1 MIELNVTQGSESWHQ
16 ARAKCFN
23 ASEAPAMQ
31 GVSPYKTRSA
41 LLDEKATGIVPEV
54 DAATQARFD
63 MGHMVE
69 ALARPLVE
77 AMIDEE
83 LYPIVATDDSGK
95 YLASSDGATMLCN
108 IGFEHKLWN
117 ADIAAQVVE
126 GNVPESHR
134 AQLDHQFLVFG
145 FDKIIFVCS
154 DGTAEKM
161 VHCWYYPQ
169 PERIAALKA
178 GWEQFA
184 ADLAN
189 YQHTETKPAA
199 VAEVID
205 DLPALTVQLVG
216 QVTASNLADF
226 KTAVTARIQAIN
238 TTLVTDNDFATAD
251 KVVKFLD
258 DGEKR
263 LDLVKSQALAQT
275 ESIDALFRTIDSL
288 KAEMK
293 AKRLTLSKLVT
304 AEKENR
310 KGEIV
315 IAASREFG
323 AHCAALGGRVGIPV
337 SVAVSFA
344 DAVKGLKSLDSMRD
358 KVSVALANAK
368 IEANAIADR
377 IEANRKTVED
387 MSLFPDFGQ
396 VCTKAPDDFAA
407 LLAMRTNARK
417 EAEAKRL
424 EAERERIRAEEQA
437 RAHREAAAEQ
447 ARINNAARV
456 EAERIA
462 KEASDKVEAE
472 QAERNRVAAEEIRR
486 LDAERHAS
494 EKLAAASQTQFDK
507 TYPNGEPMYS
517 KTTIKENGDPMMLDP
532 DGKRSVFCDIDE
544 GDDKPA
550 GQTIKLGEICTRLG
564 FTVNAEFLA
573 SLGIH
578 PSATD
583 KNAKL
588 YPENKFPTICRL
600 ISEHVMALAFKKAA

>member
-1 MIELNVTQGSESWHQ
+1 MIELNVTQGSQEWHA

-23 ASEAPAMQ
+23 ASEAPAMM
-31 GVSPYKTRSA
+31 GVSKYLSRSD
-41 LLDEKATGIVPEV
+41 LLKQKATGIVPEV

-184 ADLAN
+184 IDLAN
-189 YQHTETKPAA
+189 YQHTESKPAA

-251 KVVKFLD
+251 KMVKFLD

-263 LDLVKSQALAQT
+263 LDLVKAQALSQT
-275 ESIDALFRTIDSL
+275 ASIDELFRTIDGL
-288 KAEMK
+288 KAEMRS
-293 AKRLTLSKLVT
+293 KRLTLDKLVK

-310 KGEIV
+310 KAEIV
-315 IAASREFG
+315 TGAHREFSDHL
-323 AHCAALGGRVGIPV
+323 ASLLKRVGVAIP
-337 SVAVSFA
+337 AVGGFGEA
-344 DAVKGLKSLDSMRD
+344 IKGLKSLDSMRD

-368 IEANAIADR
+368 IEANTIADR
-377 IEANRKTVED
+377 IEANKRQLIETD
-387 MSLFPDFGQ
+387 SMSLFPDFAS
-396 VCTKAPDDFAA
+396 VCTKSPEDFDNLLSVRVDQRKAA
-407 LLAMRTNARK
+407 
-417 EAEAKRL
+417 EEKRL
-424 EAERERIRAEEQA
+424 AAEREKIRAEEQA
-437 RAHREAAAEQ
+437 KAQAEP
-447 ARINNAARV
+447 R
-456 EAERIA
+456 RIA
-462 KEASDKVEAE
+462 DSE
-472 QAERNRVAAEEIRR
+472 QAEQLTADN
-486 LDAERHAS
+486 
-494 EKLAAASQTQFDK
+494 QTQFEQ
-507 TYPNGEPMYS
+507 PAVLQASIAEPVAAQSIHAGMTS
-517 KTTIKENGDPMMLDP
+517 ESTI
-532 DGKRSVFCDIDE
+532 R
-544 GDDKPA
+544 
-550 GQTIKLGEICTRLG
+550 LGEICTRLG

-588 YPENKFPTICRL
+588 YPANKFPTICRL
-600 ISEHVMALAFKKAA
+600 ISEHVMSVAFYKVA

>member
-1 MIELNVTQGSESWHQ
+1 MIELQVTQGSAEWHQ

-41 LLDEKATGIVPEV
+41 LLDEKATGIVPEA

-251 KVVKFLD
+251 KMVKFLD

-275 ESIDALFRTIDSL
+275 ASIDKLFRTIDSL

-417 EAEAKRL
+417 EAEEKRL
-424 EAERERIRAEEQA
+424 AAEREKIRAEEQA
-437 RAHREAAAEQ
+437 KAQAEQ
-447 ARINNAARV
+447 R
-456 EAERIA
+456 RIA
-462 KEASDKVEAE
+462 EAE
-472 QAERNRVAAEEIRR
+472 QDERNRIAAEEIRR
-486 LDAERHAS
+486 LDSERQAS
-494 EKLAAASQTQFDK
+494 EKLAAANQTQFDK
-507 TYPNGEPMYS
+507 TYSNGEPMYS

-588 YPENKFPTICRL
+588 YPDSKFPTICRL
-600 ISEHVMALAFKKAA
+600 ISEHVMAVAFKKGARSTTTPG

>member
-63 MGHMVE
+63 NGHAVE
-69 ALARPLVE
+69 ALARPLIE
-77 AMIDEE
+77 EIIGEE

-117 ADIAAQVVE
+117 SDIAAQVIE

-251 KVVKFLD
+251 KMVKFLD

-275 ESIDALFRTIDSL
+275 ASIDKLFRTIDSL

-417 EAEAKRL
+417 EAEEKRL
-424 EAERERIRAEEQA
+424 AAEREKIRAEEQA
-437 RAHREAAAEQ
+437 KAQAEQ
-447 ARINNAARV
+447 R
-456 EAERIA
+456 RIA
-462 KEASDKVEAE
+462 EAE
-472 QAERNRVAAEEIRR
+472 QDERNRIAAEEIRR
-486 LDAERHAS
+486 LDSERQAS
-494 EKLAAASQTQFDK
+494 EKLAAANQTQFDK

-532 DGKRSVFCDIDE
+532 DGKRSIFCDIDE

-564 FTVNAEFLA
+564 FTVNADFLA

>member
-1 MIELNVTQGSESWHQ
+1 MIELQVTQGSAEWL
-16 ARAKCFN
+16 AVRAKCFN
-23 ASEAPAMQ
+23 ASEAPAMM
-31 GVSPYKTRSA
+31 GVSKYMTRSE
-41 LLDEKATGIVPEV
+41 LLRQKATGIVPEV

-126 GNVPESHR
+126 GNVPDSHR
-134 AQLDHQFLVFG
+134 GQLDHQFLVFG

-184 ADLAN
+184 IDLAN
-189 YQHTETKPAA
+189 YQHTQTAPAA
-199 VAEVID
+199 VAEVIE

-238 TTLVTDNDFATAD
+238 TTLVTDSDFATAD
-251 KVVKFLD
+251 KMVKFLD

-288 KAEMK
+288 KAEMRS
-293 AKRLTLSKLVT
+293 KRLTLDKLVK
-304 AEKENR
+304 AEKESR
-310 KGEIV
+310 KNEIV
-315 IAASREFG
+315 NEANAAIK
-323 AHCAALGGRVGIPV
+323 AHLAMLTARVGTTFHHTV
-337 SVAVSFA
+337 QLFGEC
-344 DAVKGLKSLDSMRD
+344 VKGLKSLDSMRD

-368 IEANAIADR
+368 IEANAVADL
-377 IEANRKTVED
+377 IEINRKTVED
-387 MSLFPDFGQ
+387 MSLFPDFAN
-396 VCTKAPDDFAA
+396 VCTKPVDDFAA
-407 LLAMRTNARK
+407 LLAMRVNQRK

-424 EAERERIRAEEQA
+424 DAERERIRAEEQA
-437 RAHREAAAEQ
+437 KAQREAEQKEQLAEHERLVAERAAQREAAKDYLQQNAPPADHIEQ
-447 ARINNAARV
+447 VREMVDQPATV
-456 EAERIA
+456 
-462 KEASDKVEAE
+462 KESLS
-472 QAERNRVAAEEIRR
+472 VAPT
-486 LDAERHAS
+486 L
-494 EKLAAASQTQFDK
+494 
-507 TYPNGEPMYS
+507 
-517 KTTIKENGDPMMLDP
+517 
-532 DGKRSVFCDIDE
+532 
-544 GDDKPA
+544 
-550 GQTIKLGEICTRLG
+550 KLGEINARLG
-564 FTVNAEFLA
+564 YTVSAEFLA
-573 SLGIH
+573 SLGFV
-578 PSATD
+578 ATTERS
-583 KNAKL
+583 AKL
-588 YPENKFPTICRL
+588 YREQDFQAICRKIADHTL
-600 ISEHVMALAFKKAA
+600 ALAFRKAA

>member
-1 MIELNVTQGSESWHQ
+1 MIELNVTQGSAEWHA

-41 LLDEKATGIVPEV
+41 LLAEKATGIVPEV

-63 MGHMVE
+63 MGHTVE
-69 ALARPLVE
+69 AMARPLVE

-117 ADIAAQVVE
+117 ADIAAQVVD

-169 PERIAALKA
+169 PERIAALRA
-178 GWEQFA
+178 GWEQFEK
-184 ADLAN
+184 DLAN
-189 YQHTETKPAA
+189 YQHTETAPAA

-205 DLPALTVQLVG
+205 ELPALTVQISG

-226 KTAVTARIQAIN
+226 KAAVTASIQAIN

-251 KVVKFLD
+251 KMVKFLD

-275 ESIDALFRTIDSL
+275 ASIDELFRTIDGL
-288 KAEMK
+288 KAEMRS
-293 AKRLTLSKLVT
+293 KRLTLDKLVK

-310 KGEIV
+310 KAEIV
-315 IAASREFG
+315 TSAHREFSD
-323 AHCAALGGRVGIPV
+323 HLAALQKRVGVTIP
-337 SVAVSFA
+337 ALGSFA
-344 DAVKGLKSLDSMRD
+344 EAVKGLKSLDSMRD

-387 MSLFPDFGQ
+387 MSLLPDFAQ

-417 EAEAKRL
+417 EAEEKRL

-437 RAHREAAAEQ
+437 KAKAEQ
-447 ARINNAARV
+447 R
-456 EAERIA
+456 RIA
-462 KEASDKVEAE
+462 EAE

-486 LDAERHAS
+486 LDAERKAS
-494 EKLAAASQTQFDK
+494 MAASCVEELPKSETQPDLSSI
-507 TYPNGEPMYS
+507 GE
-517 KTTIKENGDPMMLDP
+517 TQE
-532 DGKRSVFCDIDE
+532 
-544 GDDKPA
+544 
-550 GQTIKLGEICTRLG
+550 TIKLGEICTRLG
-564 FTVNAEFLA
+564 FTVTADFLA
-573 SLGIH
+573 GLGIH

-588 YPENKFPTICRL
+588 YPASKFPTICRL

>member
-1 MIELNVTQGSESWHQ
+1 MIELQVTQGSEAWHQ

-23 ASEAPAMQ
+23 ASEAPAMK
-31 GVSPYKTRSA
+31 GVSPYKTRSS
-41 LLDEKATGIVPEV
+41 LLAEKAAGIVPEV

-63 MGHMVE
+63 MGHTAE

-117 ADIAAQVVE
+117 AEIAAQVVE

-184 ADLAN
+184 VDLAN

-251 KVVKFLD
+251 KMVKFLD

-275 ESIDALFRTIDSL
+275 SSIDELFRTIDGL
-288 KAEMK
+288 KAEMRS
-293 AKRLTLSKLVT
+293 KRLTLDKLVK

-310 KGEIV
+310 KAEIV
-315 IAASREFG
+315 GTAQGLITE
-323 AHCAALGGRVGIPV
+323 HVLALHKRCGIHFQFQP
-337 SVAVSFA
+337 SVAES
-344 DAVKGLKSLDSMRD
+344 VKGLKSLDSMRD
-358 KVSVALANAK
+358 KVSVAVANAK

-377 IEANRKTVED
+377 IEANLKSLEADGQSWRF
-387 MSLFPDFGQ
+387 LFPDLQ
-396 VCTKAPDDFAA
+396 AVCTKASDDFAA
-407 LLAMRTNARK
+407 LLAARQASHAA
-417 EAEAKRL
+417 AESARIEK
-424 EAERERIRAEEQA
+424 IRAEEKA
-437 RAHREAAAEQ
+437 KAEADAKAATEKAEADRA
-447 ARINNAARV
+447 
-456 EAERIA
+456 
-462 KEASDKVEAE
+462 
-472 QAERNRVAAEEIRR
+472 AAEEIRKIDEQR
-486 LDAERHAS
+486 KAAALAEA
-494 EKLAAASQTQFDK
+494 EKLAAENK
-507 TYPNGEPMYS
+507 PNNPTEA
-517 KTTIKENGDPMMLDP
+517 TTTGTAETPLTGNQETAQG
-532 DGKRSVFCDIDE
+532 
-544 GDDKPA
+544 A
-550 GQTIKLGEICTRLG
+550 TIKLGEICSRLG
-564 FTVNAEFLA
+564 FTITAEFLA
-573 SLGIH
+573 SLGYRPI
-578 PSATD
+578 ATD

-588 YPENKFPTICRL
+588 YAESQWRGICSAL
-600 ISEHVMALAFKKAA
+600 VQHISNVAVGMKKAA

>member
-1 MIELNVTQGSESWHQ
+1 MIELQVTQGSEAWHQ

-41 LLDEKATGIVPEV
+41 LLAEKATGIVPEV

-63 MGHMVE
+63 AGHMVE

-83 LYPIVATDDSGK
+83 LYQIVATDDSGK

-184 ADLAN
+184 TDLAN
-189 YQHTETKPAA
+189 YQHTESKPAA
-199 VAEVID
+199 VAEKIEG
-205 DLPALTVQLVG
+205 LPALFM
-216 QVTASNLADF
+216 QVEGKVVASNMAAF
-226 KTAVTARIQAIN
+226 KGAAELFLSRLPKAEQ
-238 TTLVTDNDFATAD
+238 LQTDQDFANAD
-251 KVVKFLD
+251 QAAKDCKDAEDKLQI
-258 DGEKR
+258 
-263 LDLVKSQALAQT
+263 VKSQAQSQAV
-275 ESIDALFRTIDSL
+275 SIDEAFRAIDSIGE
-288 KAEMK
+288 KIRSA
-293 AKRLTLSKLVT
+293 RLSLEKVVK

-310 KGEIV
+310 KSHIIGE
-315 IAASREFG
+315 ARG
-323 AHCAALGGRVGIPV
+323 AYVDHCVALTARVGVRIEPV
-337 SVAVSFA
+337 VSFSE
-344 DAVKGLKSLDSMRD
+344 AVKGLKSLDSMRD

-377 IEANRKTVED
+377 IDANRKTVED
-387 MSLFPDFGQ
+387 MSLFPDFAQ

-407 LLAMRTNARK
+407 LLAMRANARK
-417 EAEAKRL
+417 EAEARRL

-437 RAHREAAAEQ
+437 KAQREAQ
-447 ARINNAARV
+447 ARA
-456 EAERIA
+456 
-462 KEASDKVEAE
+462 DTE

-486 LDAERHAS
+486 LDAERKAS
-494 EKLAAASQTQFDK
+494 MAASCVEELPKSETQ
-507 TYPNGEPMYS
+507 PALS
-517 KTTIKENGDPMMLDP
+517 SIGDTQ
-532 DGKRSVFCDIDE
+532 
-544 GDDKPA
+544 A
-550 GQTIKLGEICTRLG
+550 TIKLGEICQRLG
-564 FTVNAEFLA
+564 FTVNAEFIA
-573 SLGIH
+573 SLGIQ

-588 YPENKFPTICRL
+588 YPASKFPTICRL

>member
-1 MIELNVTQGSESWHQ
+1 MIELQVTQGSEAWHQ

-31 GVSPYKTRSA
+31 GVSPYKTRSS
-41 LLDEKATGIVPEV
+41 LLAEKATGIVPEV

-63 MGHMVE
+63 MGHTAE

-117 ADIAAQVVE
+117 AEIAAQVVE
-126 GNVPESHR
+126 GNVPKSHR

-184 ADLAN
+184 VDLAN

-251 KVVKFLD
+251 KMVKFLD

-275 ESIDALFRTIDSL
+275 SSIDELFRTIDGL
-288 KAEMK
+288 KAEMRS
-293 AKRLTLSKLVT
+293 KRLTLDKLVK

-310 KGEIV
+310 KAEIV
-315 IAASREFG
+315 GTAQGLITE
-323 AHCAALGGRVGIPV
+323 HVLALHKRCGIHFQFQP
-337 SVAVSFA
+337 SVAES
-344 DAVKGLKSLDSMRD
+344 VKGLKSLDSMRD
-358 KVSVALANAK
+358 KVSVAVANAK

-377 IEANRKTVED
+377 IDVNRKTVED

-417 EAEAKRL
+417 EAEAKRM

-437 RAHREAAAEQ
+437 KAQREANEKAA
-447 ARINNAARV
+447 A
-456 EAERIA
+456 
-462 KEASDKVEAE
+462 
-472 QAERNRVAAEEIRR
+472 EIRR
-486 LDAERHAS
+486 LDAERQAA
-494 EKLAAASQTQFDK
+494 EQLAANNQTQFEAVAVDAH
-507 TYPNGEPMYS
+507 
-517 KTTIKENGDPMMLDP
+517 TTGTGIAQIA
-532 DGKRSVFCDIDE
+532 VDE
-544 GDDKPA
+544 SGRVTVKHIAPEQVVDHGA
-550 GQTIKLGEICTRLG
+550 TIKLGEICTRLG
-564 FTVNAEFLA
+564 FTVTADFLA
-573 SLGIH
+573 SLGVS
-578 PSATD
+578 PVATE

-588 YPENKFPTICRL
+588 YPAAKFPSICRL
-600 ISEHVMALAFKKAA
+600 ISNHVLALAFNKAA